1 MFAPEFRNRLDAI
14 VKFASLGPES
24 MGRVVDKFVAEL
36 EVQLA
41 DRKVFIELSDGAR
54 RWLAEK
60 GYDRTFGA
68 RPLGRFIQEHI
79 KKPLAEEVLFGKL
92 SKGGTVRVD
101 IEGEGDAAKLVFE
114 FLPPERGELP
124 PANQE
129 PVLAE

>member
-1 MFAPEFRNRLDAI
+1 
-14 VKFASLGPES
+14 
-24 MGRVVDKFVAEL
+24 
-36 EVQLA
+36 
-41 DRKVFIELSDGAR
+41 
-54 RWLAEK
+54 LAEK

-101 IEGEGDAAKLVFE
+101 LEGEGDAAKLVFE
-114 FLPPERGELP
+114 FLPPERRELP

-129 PVLAE
+129 PVLAQ